1 MTEPT
6 PTSRPSEDPVSPVSR
21 TATFPAKPPSGAA
34 AAAHAPLIDTSVP
47 AINAQPVELDGLPT
61 SPQEQATKR
70 LERGGSR
77 VLSPADED
85 VEAEFLGE
93 GGKGAGQL
101 GREVGSPVYPQFTF
115 LCFEGGG
122 MLTRVQK
129 RAAMLASRS
138 RDPGVIVD
146 IPDEPTAEAVE
157 AADSKDRRGIE
168 TSE

>member
-21 TATFPAKPPSGAA
+21 IATFPAKPPSA

-61 SPQEQATKR
+61 SPQEQATRR
-70 LERGGSR
+70 LEKGGSR

-101 GREVGSPVYPQFTF
+101 GREVGYLVSPEFF
-115 LCFEGGG
+115 FFSRGRG
-122 MLTRVQK
+122 MLTLVQK

-138 RDPGVIVD
+138 KDPGVIVD

-168 TSE
+168 TSS

>member
-1 MTEPT
+1 
-6 PTSRPSEDPVSPVSR
+6 
-21 TATFPAKPPSGAA
+21 
-34 AAAHAPLIDTSVP
+34 
-47 AINAQPVELDGLPT
+47 
-61 SPQEQATKR
+61 
-70 LERGGSR
+70 
-77 VLSPADED
+77 

-101 GREVGSPVYPQFTF
+101 GRE
-115 LCFEGGG
+115 
-122 MLTRVQK
+122 K

>member
-1 MTEPT
+1 MTEPK
-6 PTSRPSEDPVSPVSR
+6 PTSPPSETPVSPVSR
-21 TATFPAKPPSGAA
+21 TATFPDKQPSSA
-34 AAAHAPLIDTSVP
+34 AAAHAPPIDTSVP

-61 SPQEQATKR
+61 SPQEQETKR
-70 LERGGSR
+70 REMGGSR

-101 GREVGSPVYPQFTF
+101 GRE
-115 LCFEGGG
+115 
-122 MLTRVQK
+122 K